1 MRAGAR
7 AEWDPLHRVMVHEP
21 GMEVFFALLA
31 PSAHLYERYFSLRK
45 AQAEHRM
52 LCDLLN
58 REYGVG
64 IDRLV
69 PTLVQGAAGNPK
81 IRESLEATAATRM
94 ECRYRY
100 PAPTLPA
107 SLRDVCHSVGLADRD
122 PLDLVSIILMDPRLT
137 VDPDGVRTSLN
148 TPYHNLYFLRD
159 QQATLPGGM
168 LRGRMATP
176 ERSGEP
182 WLTGMALH
190 SLGAVQVGVIGNGSF
205 EGGDFLPMGDTALV
219 GCGSRTSMSG
229 VHTFLAQRPGFDE
242 VAVVHQPDHPLLQG
256 RDPMVAMHIDT
267 YLNIPG
273 EGVAVGCPIL
283 LDRAR
288 VEVFT
293 HDGGEYVHDPWT
305 GTLSQYLDRK
315 GYEIIGIS
323 TLEQLC
329 YAANFLTVRD
339 REIVAVDTARL
350 APVVLRR
357 LRESVARRPGV
368 YDLLLA
374 QAEQDYAR
382 LRADAEFFPASQ
394 EVYAHGLEVS
404 PVTVTNATGGYGGP
418 HCMTCVLRRG

>member
-7 AEWDPLHRVMVHEP
+7 AEWDPLRRVMVHEP

-52 LCDLLN
+52 LCDLLA
-58 REYGVG
+58 REYGVR
-64 IDRLV
+64 IERLV
-69 PTLVQGAAGNPK
+69 PTLVQGAAGDPE
-81 IRESLEATAATRM
+81 IRKSLEATAATRM
-94 ECRYRY
+94 ECRYRC
-100 PAPTLPA
+100 PPPTLPP
-107 SLRDVCHSVGLADRD
+107 SLGDVCHSVGLADRD

-137 VDPDGVRTSLN
+137 VDQDGVHTTLN
-148 TPYHNLYFLRD
+148 APYHNLYFLRD
-159 QQATLPGGM
+159 QQAALPGGM

-182 WLTGMALH
+182 WLTWLALRC
-190 SLGAVQVGVIGNGSF
+190 LGAGQAGVIENGSF
-205 EGGDFLPMGDTALV
+205 EGGDFLPMGDIALV

-229 VHTFLAQRPGFDE
+229 VRTLLAQRPGFDE

-273 EGVAVGCPIL
+273 DGVAVGCPAL
-283 LDRAR
+283 LERAR

-293 HDGGEYVHDPWT
+293 RDHREYVHDSWT
-305 GTLSQYLDRK
+305 GSLSQYLGEK

-329 YAANFLTVRD
+329 YAANFLTIRD
-339 REIVAVDTARL
+339 REIVAVDTARI

-357 LRESVARRPGV
+357 LRDSLTRRPGV
-368 YDLLLA
+368 YDRLFA
-374 QAEQDYAR
+374 QAEHDYSR

-394 EVYAHGLEVS
+394 EVYAHGLEVF
-404 PVTVTNATGGYGGP
+404 PVSVTNATGGYGGP